1 MGAHVVSQDDVKS
14 PGSDGASPY
23 RRGFLLHCLATA
35 LFAVDLVDQSPGVH
49 GGSRRKPGCREKPR
63 FGRSLT
69 LPARVSSALPRHGV
83 VCRRLGQSIA

>member
-23 RRGFLLHCLATA
+23 RRGFLPHCLATA

-49 GGSRRKPGCREKPR
+49 GGSRRKPG
-63 FGRSLT
+63 
-69 LPARVSSALPRHGV
+69 
-83 VCRRLGQSIA
+83 